1 MPDQP
6 SHILNATMGYEYK
19 GFSIRASY
27 LYQSDKVSSVGAIP
41 LLDSFTG
48 SYDRWDLAIQQKF
61 GSSLQLYAN
70 LNNLTNTYDV
80 SYLAGTRTINPTYAY
95 YYGSTVDVGLRY
107 TF

>member
-1 MPDQP
+1 
-6 SHILNATMGYEYK
+6 MGYEYK

-80 SYLAGTRTINPTYAY
+80 SYLAGTRIINPTYAY
-95 YYGSTVDVGLRY
+95 YYGSTVDMGLRY